1 MTERQGQALGAAI
14 IFAMTRDPAEAASAT
29 RRYDRTILWGCG
41 AHPSYVARGGTV
53 HIGEFEQRVKRFAV
67 VGEIGLDRRSGNM
80 PLQEEVFDSLLGC
93 LEGQPVLLSV
103 HSAGASVV
111 AAQILDRHRLPG
123 VIMHWFTG
131 DPTEVDRLL
140 SLGCYFSVNTAMRR
154 AVLEALPLERLLPE
168 TDFPVA
174 RKRTGT
180 KPGDTTNLEEVIA
193 AIHGLQVSET
203 RRQLY
208 RNLRRLSVETGAIDR
223 MPSHIADLLLAA

>member
-1 MTERQGQALGAAI
+1 
-14 IFAMTRDPAEAASAT
+14 
-29 RRYDRTILWGCG
+29 
-41 AHPSYVARGGTV
+41 
-53 HIGEFEQRVKRFAV
+53 
-67 VGEIGLDRRSGNM
+67 
-80 PLQEEVFDSLLGC
+80 
-93 LEGQPVLLSV
+93 
-103 HSAGASVV
+103 
-111 AAQILDRHRLPG
+111 
-123 VIMHWFTG
+123 MHWFTG